1 MKTTTVTNTANPT
14 TPPTAASTVGTVLS
28 VGEGGGG
35 GVVVAG
41 AVPSRTTARDWMVMG
56 SPDVCATAARST
68 EAIWVGST
76 GARMSSATVRSANS
90 LRRWMP
96 RTSTAS
102 GGRRRADAKA
112 LLSARSMEGVKAE
125 AGRSEESLRDRRV
138 GFGGGVVV

>member
-1 MKTTTVTNTANPT
+1 MSMTRATNAANPT
-14 TPPTAASTVGTVLS
+14 TAPTAASAMGTVLS
-28 VGEGGGG
+28 VCGGGGG

-56 SPDVCATAARST
+56 SPDVCATAARFT
-68 EAIWVGST
+68 EAIWAGST

-138 GFGGGVVV
+138 GFDGGGVV